1 MPADAIDPSAE
12 MTFLEHLE
20 EFRRRVIVSL
30 ITVGFFMLISLSF
43 GKPIERVLRLPL
55 DLSTNVLLASLID
68 KINGPSASFFGF
80 LAITLRAS
88 ASSVNATLMKISP
101 LSGITTYL
109 KVSMTFGALLA
120 SPVVLYQVWAFIMPA
135 LTSREK
141 KVLLPL
147 FFIILFFFFGGA
159 LFAFFIVVP
168 VVFDFS
174 AQLYPSMI
182 NNWDIEQ
189 YFNFIL
195 QLLLGF
201 GIAFELPIVMAF
213 LTWIDAIDTNGFQ
226 EKRGLA
232 TIGIFVL
239 SAFLTPSDPGSM
251 LLMAVPLILLYE
263 LGMFFAYL
271 LERPRSYS

>member
-43 GKPIERVLRLPL
+43 GKPIERILRLPL

-88 ASSVNATLMKISP
+88 ASSVNATLMKLSP

-201 GIAFELPIVMAF
+201 GIAFELPIAMAF
-213 LTWIDAIDTNGFQ
+213 LAWIDAIDTNGFQ

-263 LGMFFAYL
+263 LGIFFAYL
-271 LERPRSYS
+271 LERPRGYS